1 MATPSRT
8 KGTIALPY
16 NKSSA
21 IREYL
26 AAHPKAGPTA
36 VRDALRSAGVT
47 VSTAHVSNIKA
58 KLAPPKAKPSTKSK
72 PAKPLAKP
80 KGTRGETAEAEDR
93 VSLSQL
99 VEARKFAAQVGGVAQ
114 ALLLLQTLAKLQ

>member
-1 MATPSRT
+1 MAKPSRKKRT
-8 KGTIALPY
+8 GALPY

-26 AAHPKAGPTA
+26 AAHPKAGPTL

-47 VSTAHVSNIKA
+47 VSTAHVSNIKS
-58 KLAPPKAKPSTKSK
+58 KLSTKARPSANPLSAG
-72 PAKPLAKP
+72 PAAKR
-80 KGTRGETAEAEDR
+80 KESLRDAADVEDR

-99 VEARKFAAQVGGVAQ
+99 VEARKFAAQVGGIAQ
-114 ALLLLQTLAKLQ
+114 ALALLQTLAKLQ

>member
-1 MATPSRT
+1 MATPSRK
-8 KGTIALPY
+8 KGVRTLPY

-58 KLAPPKAKPSTKSK
+58 KLAPKAKPSAKSK
-72 PAKPLAKP
+72 PVKPPAKL
-80 KGTRGETAEAEDR
+80 KGTRRDMAEAEDR
-93 VSLSQL
+93 VSLAQL

-114 ALLLLQTLAKLQ
+114 ALALLQTLAKLQ